1 MKTFGHVVSMEVLE
15 IELESTAYFFADQ
28 GIKKNL
34 LGRAGW
40 LDRIRL
46 GLVDH
51 DQLLYVAEYGFG
63 EK

>member
-1 MKTFGHVVSMEVLE
+1 MEVLE

-40 LDRIRL
+40 LDRIRF